1 MLRIHRH
8 YIPALVLVVVVADLG
23 VIALALSSSQALGY
37 PNGDGAMWPKAFVLT
52 GVTLLA
58 LSLAD
63 LYQLDFRI
71 RRVELTLRLVG
82 AMLLGITADAAIGYV
97 HPPFGL
103 GRLSFVHTLCSYSG
117 PVRPLPCCLICSSV
131 PRVLSRSWA
140 SSTTR
145 PTRVIVSPPDSSC
158 SGGRRISRG

>member
-1 MLRIHRH
+1 MTLAIGRAAMLRIHRH

-71 RRVELTLRLVG
+71 RRVELTC
-82 AMLLGITADAAIGYV
+82 DSS
-97 HPPFGL
+97 
-103 GRLSFVHTLCSYSG
+103 GRCCWA
-117 PVRPLPCCLICSSV
+117 LP
-131 PRVLSRSWA
+131 
-140 SSTTR
+140 
-145 PTRVIVSPPDSSC
+145 PTRRSATCIRRSAWDVCPSFTPSASLG
-158 SGGRRISRG
+158 SGAW

>member
-52 GVTLLA
+52 GVTCWRY
-58 LSLAD
+58 LSPTSISSTSHSTRRAD
-63 LYQLDFRI
+63 
-71 RRVELTLRLVG
+71 LRLVG

-97 HPPFGL
+97 IRRSAWDVCPSFTPSASL
-103 GRLSFVHTLCSYSG
+103 GSG
-117 PVRPLPCCLICSSV
+117 A
-131 PRVLSRSWA
+131 W
-140 SSTTR
+140 
-145 PTRVIVSPPDSSC
+145 
-158 SGGRRISRG
+158 

>member
-82 AMLLGITADAAIGYV
+82 AMLLGITADATISYI
-97 HPPFGL
+97 HPPFDL
-103 GRLSFVHTLCSYSG
+103 ERLSFVHTFNIIALGCL
-117 PVRPLPCCLICSSV
+117 VTHLP
-131 PRVLSRSWA
+131 
-140 SSTTR
+140 
-145 PTRVIVSPPDSSC
+145 
-158 SGGRRISRG
+158 